1 VQLYRT
7 LATLREDVPL
17 PETLADLEWRGARR
31 DELTALC
38 TEIGDVEFLGRVERW
53 R

>member
-1 VQLYRT
+1 MLYRT

-17 PETLADLEWRGARR
+17 EEELDDLRWHGADRR
-31 DELTALC
+31 ALTALC
-38 TEIGDVEFLGRVERW
+38 AELGAPGLLDRVTRW